1 MRKTMTKEV
10 TETVVKVT
18 EIKSVEGQPVA
29 ERLEDVTLL
38 GNVSL
43 EKAQR
48 IIAKEYAGRNVTVF
62 EVETNTKVYELP
74 VEEFIK
80 IAEVKEEVKE
90 DSAEQA

>member
-10 TETVVKVT
+10 TKTVVKVT
-18 EIKSVEGQPVA
+18 EVKSVDGQPVA

-48 IIAKEYAGRNVTVF
+48 IVAKEFAGRNVTVF
-62 EVETNTKVYELP
+62 EVETNTQVYELP
-74 VEEFIK
+74 VEEFIE
-80 IAEVKEEVKE
+80 IARVKE
-90 DSAEQA
+90 DSKDEE

>member
-10 TETVVKVT
+10 TKTIVKVT
-18 EIKSVEGQPVA
+18 EVKSVDGQPVA

-48 IIAKEYAGRNVTVF
+48 IIAKEFAGRNVTVF
-62 EVETNTKVYELP
+62 DVETNTQVYELP

-80 IAEVKEEVKE
+80 IAEIKE
-90 DSAEQA
+90 DSKEDSNEQA

>member
-10 TETVVKVT
+10 TKTVVKVT
-18 EIKSVEGQPVA
+18 EVKSVDGQPVA

-48 IIAKEYAGRNVTVF
+48 VIAKQFAGRNVTVF
-62 EVETNTKVYELP
+62 DVETNTQVYELP
-74 VEEFIK
+74 VEEFIE
-80 IAEVKEEVKE
+80 IATVKE
-90 DSAEQA
+90 DSKEEE

>member
-10 TETVVKVT
+10 TKTVVKVT
-18 EIKSVEGQPVA
+18 EVKSVDGQPVA

-48 IIAKEYAGRNVTVF
+48 IVAKEFAGRNVTVF
-62 EVETNTKVYELP
+62 EVETNTQVYELP
-74 VEEFIK
+74 VEEFIE
-80 IAEVKEEVKE
+80 IARVKE
-90 DSAEQA
+90 DSKEEE